1 MTRPSEIKIPEDS
14 TPGTA
19 YDDFEVGTEVATL
32 EFDITPEI
40 VDEYMVAVE
49 ADKSLYELDG
59 RPVAPPNILFVYMTG
74 ALYQK
79 YPPIQ
84 GIVMAEADF
93 KWHAPIW
100 ADETTRIRASG
111 KITDKFDKRGRKY
124 VQWSAEFSNAADGK
138 VVASLD
144 NAFHVPS

>member
-1 MTRPSEIKIPEDS
+1 MTRPSEIKIPEDT

-19 YDDFEVGTEVATL
+19 FDAFEVGTDVASI
-32 EFDITPEI
+32 EFDITPAI
-40 VDEYMVAVE
+40 VEEYMSAVE
-49 ADKSLYELDG
+49 AEKDLYTLDG
-59 RPVAPPNILFVYMTG
+59 RPVAPPNVLFVYMTG

-93 KWHAPIW
+93 RWHAPIW

-111 KITDKFDKRGRKY
+111 RITDKFEKRGRRY
-124 VQWSAEFSNAADGK
+124 VQWSAEFSKADGSL
-138 VVASLD
+138 VASLE